1 MIDTGAVRFGLLTF
15 ALSSLAL
22 PHIAHAARANDGRRV
37 PTAADCA
44 AALRI
49 SLPNAHITAA
59 SAVPSNDSLRAL
71 GQKPW
76 RKIREVLM
84 PKIMRP

>member
-1 MIDTGAVRFGLLTF
+1 MIDSGAVRLTLQCGYSYNTERYMHVRLFGFLTF

-37 PTAADCA
+37 RAAADCA

-49 SLPNAHITAA
+49 ALPHAHITAA
-59 SAVPSNDSLRAL
+59 RAVPTN
-71 GQKPW
+71 
-76 RKIREVLM
+76 
-84 PKIMRP
+84 